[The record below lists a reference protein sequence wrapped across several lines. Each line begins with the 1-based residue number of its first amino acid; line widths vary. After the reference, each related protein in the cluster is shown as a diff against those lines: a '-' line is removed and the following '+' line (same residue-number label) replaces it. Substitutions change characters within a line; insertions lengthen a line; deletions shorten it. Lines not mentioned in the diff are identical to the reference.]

1 MKRTL
6 LGVCLGT
13 VIVATAAW
21 TWSRTAEHSPDMA
34 EGLYVKCTRAD
45 CGHCYVIP
53 WSESRSYPRGP
64 NNEGFHCP
72 KCRKF
77 AGRIAAQC
85 DQCGEWMVAGEAA
98 ARSGGCP
105 HCEGKV
111 KQ

>member
-6 LGVCLGT
+6 LGVCLGMVILAT
-13 VIVATAAW
+13 VAW
-21 TWSRTAEHSPDMA
+21 TWSRTAEHSPNMA
-34 EGLYVKCTRAD
+34 EGLYVKCTQAD

-53 WSESRSYPRGP
+53 Y
-64 NNEGFHCP
+64 NEGFRCQ

-77 AGRIAAQC
+77 AGRIAALC

-98 ARSGGCP
+98 ARSSGCP